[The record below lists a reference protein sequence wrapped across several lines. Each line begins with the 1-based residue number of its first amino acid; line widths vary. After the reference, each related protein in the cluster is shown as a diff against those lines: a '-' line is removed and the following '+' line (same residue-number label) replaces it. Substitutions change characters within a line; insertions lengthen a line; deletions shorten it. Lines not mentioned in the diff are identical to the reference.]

1 MEQYS
6 KTFANSL
13 FLYLEAIVGEE
24 CFNILQKIVAI
35 FK

>member
-6 KTFANSL
+6 KAFANSL
-13 FLYLEAIVGEE
+13 CLYLEAIVAGK
-24 CFNILQKIVAI
+24 CFNILHRVVAI